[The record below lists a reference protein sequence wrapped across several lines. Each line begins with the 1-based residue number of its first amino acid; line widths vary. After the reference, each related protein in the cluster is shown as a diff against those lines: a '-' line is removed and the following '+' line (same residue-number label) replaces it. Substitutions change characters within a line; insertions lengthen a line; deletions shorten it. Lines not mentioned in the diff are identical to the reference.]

1 MVWHMTDTATG
12 ATFTYQW
19 HVDDDGISFTGVQ
32 THHNDSPLP
41 HSVHVAGTM
50 VGEAFQWSCK
60 VQGNEIV
67 SCSAR
72 MNGLAV
78 SDGAYRGGG
87 HHLGEF
93 VGSGTFV

>member
-1 MVWHMTDTATG
+1 MTMVSHSLVFRRTTTIPLCLTACTSRG
-12 ATFTYQW
+12 R
-19 HVDDDGISFTGVQ
+19 
-32 THHNDSPLP
+32 L
-41 HSVHVAGTM
+41 
-50 VGEAFQWSCK
+50 VGEAIQWSCK
-60 VQGNEIV
+60 VQDNEIV